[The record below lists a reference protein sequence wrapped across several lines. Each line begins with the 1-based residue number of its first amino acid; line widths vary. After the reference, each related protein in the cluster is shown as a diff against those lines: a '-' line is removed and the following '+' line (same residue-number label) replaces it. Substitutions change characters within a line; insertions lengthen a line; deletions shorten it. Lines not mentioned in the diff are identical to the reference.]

1 MSVLVNRR
9 SPANGRLRGRL
20 LSRAALATALGLAA
34 LGGAG
39 CEDETVTG
47 DEQNVAETKGLFGDD
62 RVADVLNGHL
72 DKVPRSFQEFE
83 KLFGVGRSCK
93 RTDSKEIFV
102 VEESSTRATGEQEV
116 TDELLPRAIVTGCN
130 TGEGNPDGEPNYRS
144 FSLMAAL
151 FSSPD
156 VPNAGKGDPM
166 VFDRVEVMA
175 LDRKTGLYN
184 FYVMT
189 PSADKKKA
197 GILQRVQLRPDGEV
211 YTITKDPTKTRTSTK
226 KSADRLCNN
235 CHANMGPLMNEMHEP
250 WTTWVST
257 HKTLPETASKLSGET
272 KSIVSEAISLDGSH
286 SRTSLANDLEK
297 TMTAAIRVWNEGQ
310 SSAAGSGF
318 VQANLDGDQP
328 QGVGGLLESVFC
340 QTEVQYASAFTTVPV
355 ELFVDPGAVAGGNF
369 QPPASYTAEPFP
381 ILMPVRSDM
390 DKRIETAL
398 IKKKVLSQKT
408 TIAVRLIDDKR
419 DIFSNLRCKVLAD
432 VLPGLPEDA
441 TQVDAHVR
449 SVLRNKKAELYRGP
463 KLVAYAEALLKDDT
477 TTDALKSARVGYL
490 AEALASYN
498 QDTAKLTTV
507 AGRDQLK
514 KRSQE
519 RKDGARAM
527 FDRDANPMPQI
538 HDEKLGL

>member
-1 MSVLVNRR
+1 MSPVKRAPIR
-9 SPANGRLRGRL
+9 RL
-20 LSRAALATALGLAA
+20 LSGTALVALSAFAA
-34 LGGAG
+34 IGAAG
-39 CEDETVTG
+39 CDEETVTG

-72 DKVPRSFQEFE
+72 DKVPKSFPEFE
-83 KLFGVGRSCK
+83 KLFGVGRACK

-116 TDELLPRAIVTGCN
+116 TDQLLPRAIVTGCN
-130 TGEGNPDGEPNYRS
+130 TGEGNPDAEPAYRS
-144 FSLMAAL
+144 YSLMAAL

-156 VPNAGKGDPM
+156 VPNASKGDPM

-189 PSADKKKA
+189 PSADAKKP
-197 GILQRVQLRPDGEV
+197 GILQRVQLRPDGNV
-211 YTITKDPTKTRTSTK
+211 YTITKDPTKTRTTTK

-235 CHANMGPLMNEMHEP
+235 CHVNMGPLMNEMHEP
-250 WTTWVST
+250 WTNWVST
-257 HKTLPETASKLSGET
+257 HKTLPETASELSGET
-272 KSIVSEAISLDGSH
+272 KSIVSEAISLDGKH
-286 SRTSLANDLEK
+286 SRSSLANDLEK

-310 SSAAGSGF
+310 ATAAGSGF

-328 QGVGGLLESVFC
+328 QGVDGLLESVFC

-369 QPPASYTAEPFP
+369 QPPPSYTAEPFP

-408 TIAVRLIDDKR
+408 TIAIRLIDEKR
-419 DIFSNLRCKVLAD
+419 DIFSSARCKVLD
-432 VLPGLPEDA
+432 TVLTGLPDDA

-449 SVLRNKKAELYRGP
+449 NVLRGKKAELYRGP
-463 KLVAYAEALLKDDT
+463 KLVAYADALLKDDT
-477 TTDALKSARVGYL
+477 TPETLKATRVAYLADALA
-490 AEALASYN
+490 AYN
-498 QDTAKLTTV
+498 QDTSKLTTV

-514 KRSQE
+514 KRSQD
-519 RKDGARAM
+519 RKNAARAM